1 MADVDVVI
9 TTRELA
15 RMIKEAGID
24 FVNLPDEDF
33 DEPDG
38 RKHRRQRH
46 LRRRPAA

>member
-1 MADVDVVI
+1 MDVVI

-33 DEPDG
+33 DPLMGESTG
-38 RKHRRQRH
+38 AGVTFGAT
-46 LRRRPAA
+46 AA